1 MPSKEPRQPKTTRE
15 QPQKIERRDRQEV
28 ADDALE
34 SVSGGLSSTFG
45 STVTDTSVCISQL

>member
-15 QPQKIERRDRQEV
+15 QPQKIEKRDRQEI
-28 ADDALE
+28 ADDQLD

-45 STVTDTSVCISQL
+45 STVSDASVCISQL